1 MDCAQRAERRRVFLA
16 GVRDGVPIGLGYLAV
31 AFSLGIA
38 ARNAG
43 LNAFQGFLISLLNN
57 ASAGEY
63 AAFTVI
69 AADSGF
75 LEMALITLITNARYL
90 LMSCSLSQKFSP
102 DTPLYHRLLVGYDV
116 TDELFGI
123 AIARPG
129 YLDPF
134 YSYGAFLP
142 AIPGWAIGT
151 ALGVTAG
158 SILPARLVSAL
169 SVALFGMFLAIIIP
183 PSKKNPV
190 VLGCVA
196 VSFAASW
203 LCTVL
208 PYVKTLSEGTR
219 TILLTILIASAAALL
234 FPVKDAPEQNAL
246 LAVFAPR
253 HTRDGVVDLQIALG
267 HKARDRKPRQAGE
280 IDQRIELFHLAV
292 EQIHLPRGLFA
303 RLTAEVR
310 HISAVRQRHDH
321 ERVASRHQIGA
332 ARHQLIDHNDLLAAD
347 AHPEGLDLLHRAR
360 DEPAERIIKR
370 QAAFVRVAVE
380 IRHIQLKAERIERM
394 VAGGK
399 QVVDLLALPAC
410 KINASHNS
418 PP

>member
-1 MDCAQRAERRRVFLA
+1 METSNSLLDADIIREQKPVWAFSRKVFCE
-16 GVRDGVPIGLGYLAV
+16 GIRDGVPIALGYFAV
-31 AFSLGIA
+31 SFSLGIA
-38 ARNAG
+38 ARKAG
-43 LNAFQGFLISLLNN
+43 FTPFQGFLASLLNN
-57 ASAGEY
+57 ASAVEY
-63 AAFTVI
+63 AAFALI
-69 AADSGF
+69 MSGASYF
-75 LEMALITLITNARYL
+75 QVAVITLIANARYL
-90 LMSCSLSQKFSP
+90 LMSCALAQRFAP
-102 DTPLYHRLLVGYDV
+102 GTPFWHRLVIGYDV

-234 FPVKDAPEQNAL
+234 FPVKDAPEQKEGSQ
-246 LAVFAPR
+246 
-253 HTRDGVVDLQIALG
+253 D
-267 HKARDRKPRQAGE
+267 
-280 IDQRIELFHLAV
+280 
-292 EQIHLPRGLFA
+292 
-303 RLTAEVR
+303 
-310 HISAVRQRHDH
+310 
-321 ERVASRHQIGA
+321 ER
-332 ARHQLIDHNDLLAAD
+332 
-347 AHPEGLDLLHRAR
+347 
-360 DEPAERIIKR
+360 
-370 QAAFVRVAVE
+370 
-380 IRHIQLKAERIERM
+380 
-394 VAGGK
+394 
-399 QVVDLLALPAC
+399 
-410 KINASHNS
+410 
-418 PP
+418 